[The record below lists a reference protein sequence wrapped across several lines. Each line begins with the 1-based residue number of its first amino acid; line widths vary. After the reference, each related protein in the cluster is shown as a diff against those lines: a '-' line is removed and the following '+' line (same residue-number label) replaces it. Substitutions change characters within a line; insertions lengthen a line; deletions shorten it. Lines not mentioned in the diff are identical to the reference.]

1 MQKTDGLRL
10 QHVPQPLR
18 GFVKKCESVLVAGS
32 VTVDAV
38 IYALIVKFVV
48 RVMVVI
54 RYSEEMH
61 FID

>member
-1 MQKTDGLRL
+1 MQKTDGLRP

-38 IYALIVKFVV
+38 IYALVRFVV

>member
-1 MQKTDGLRL
+1 M
-10 QHVPQPLR
+10 
-18 GFVKKCESVLVAGS
+18 KKCESVLVPGS

-38 IYALIVKFVV
+38 IYVLIVKFVV